1 MVEAL
6 IMEEPYLQCTENK
19 CWTFIMMDLATV
31 KSHGKFVRAPVL
43 YRK

>member
-6 IMEEPYLQCTENK
+6 MMEDSYLQCTENE
-19 CWTFIMMDLATV
+19 CWTYIMMALATV